1 MGGEMTS
8 RTIDESGRDEFKPRK
23 PSEQPVDYLLV
34 MRLSLDADQVYDI
47 EENEEAFCEQIR
59 QKIKA
64 PVKWVSLEVV
74 K

>member
-1 MGGEMTS
+1 MTG

-23 PSEQPVDYLLV
+23 PAKRLVDYLLV
-34 MRLSLDADQVYDI
+34 MRLSLDGDQVADI
-47 EENEEAFCEQIR
+47 EENEESFCEQIQ